1 MFHCSVAF
9 FSLILQMGQRG
20 QEFQENKPGMC
31 LHFWKLATTMVQ
43 HRCGKSLTSNKN
55 DILKGRM
62 LHNMPLLLLFYFRCF
77 IQQLV
82 SNTPQQSPRWAT
94 DVPVPRFQVPLVPEI
109 FHTPLNTDM
118 SLMPRQYLHFYCT
131 LHLFIARTL
140 LQWISDPSPSLHM
153 DYSQHSEEEHILL

>member
-1 MFHCSVAF
+1 MIFQRLRRKIVSYFFLKGTRKRKKNIPPRVNLFHSSVAF
-9 FSLILQMGQRG
+9 FSSILQMGQRG

-31 LHFWKLATTMVQ
+31 LHFWKLTTTMVQ

-55 DILKGRM
+55 DILKGKM

-94 DVPVPRFQVPLVPEI
+94 DVPVPRFQVALVPEI

-118 SLMPRQYLHFYCT
+118 S
-131 LHLFIARTL
+131 
-140 LQWISDPSPSLHM
+140 
-153 DYSQHSEEEHILL
+153 